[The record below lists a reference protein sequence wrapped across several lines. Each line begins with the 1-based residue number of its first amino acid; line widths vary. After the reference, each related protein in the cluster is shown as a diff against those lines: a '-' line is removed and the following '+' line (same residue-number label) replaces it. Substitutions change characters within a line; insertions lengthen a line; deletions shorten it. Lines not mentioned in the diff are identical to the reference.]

1 MSRPRST
8 FAALLAV
15 LAGLAVMACES
26 PQTSDVTAPTAPRFL
41 ATTEATSPC
50 VWAEQ
55 VQGIAES
62 GALYAMFVPDR
73 WNGRLVIF
81 IHGLVDP
88 ARPLAL
94 PTLGAAADTLRARCS
109 ALAYSSF
116 SENGWAVKDGA
127 QRTHE
132 LGELFAARFGA
143 PSHTYLYGQS
153 MGGLIAVELAEAYPT
168 QYAGVLSEGGVLGG
182 SFERFRYMFD
192 VRLLFDFFYP
202 GVLAGTALGV
212 PEGIDLVNSIRLP
225 ARAAMVANPDG
236 AHKIA
241 SILQTPVPFSS
252 DAELGMSIEDQLF
265 RHAREVNDIIAR
277 GHGEPPVGN
286 RDVEYTGAL
295 DPGLLEAINSSVL
308 RFDAG
313 RYAAHYA
320 SLYYEPNGELAVPV
334 LTLFTTRD
342 PALPAV
348 MNELVY
354 QERVATA
361 GRSDFLRRQQSSV
374 AYGHCT
380 SRLADRVAAFNSLV
394 NWVEPA
400 EPVQP

>member
-1 MSRPRST
+1 MSRTRST
-8 FAALLAV
+8 FVALISV
-15 LAGLAVMACES
+15 LAGLAIAACERS
-26 PQTSDVTAPTAPRFL
+26 LPPEVTAPTAPRFL

-50 VWAEQ
+50 IWAEQ
-55 VQGIAES
+55 VQGVAES
-62 GALYAMFVPDR
+62 GALYAMFLPDR

-94 PTLGAAADTLRARCS
+94 PALGAAADTLAAHGN

-132 LGELFAARFGA
+132 LSELFAVQFGT
-143 PSHTYLYGQS
+143 PSRIYLYGQS
-153 MGGLIAVELAEAYPT
+153 MGGLIALKLAESYPT
-168 QYAGVLSEGGVLGG
+168 QYAGVLAECGILGG
-182 SFERFRYMFD
+182 SFARFRYMFD

-202 GVLAGTALGV
+202 GVLPGTALAV
-212 PEGIDLVNSIRLP
+212 PEPIDLLNQIRLP
-225 ARAAMVANPDG
+225 ARAAMVAN
-236 AHKIA
+236 
-241 SILQTPVPFSS
+241 
-252 DAELGMSIEDQLF
+252 
-265 RHAREVNDIIAR
+265 
-277 GHGEPPVGN
+277 

-295 DPGLLEAINSSVL
+295 DPQLVQAINSSVP

-320 SLYYEPNGELAVPV
+320 AQYYEPDGDLRVPV
-334 LTLFTTRD
+334 LTLFTPRD

-348 MNELVY
+348 MSELVY

-374 AYGHCT
+374 GYGHCT
-380 SRLADRVAAFNSLV
+380 SRLADRVAAFNNLV
-394 NWVEPA
+394 NWVEP
-400 EPVQP
+400 

>member
-1 MSRPRST
+1 MNLPRT
-8 FAALLAV
+8 TRFAVTAV
-15 LAGLAVMACES
+15 LAVVAVVACDS
-26 PQTSDVTAPTAPRFL
+26 SRASDVTAPSYL
-41 ATTEATSPC
+41 ATATEATS
-50 VWAEQ
+50 VWASQ
-55 VQGIAES
+55 VQGVTES
-62 GALYAMFVPDR
+62 GALYALFLPPA

-94 PTLGAAADTLRARCS
+94 PTLGAAADTLAAHGN

-132 LGELFAARFGA
+132 LGDLFAAQFGE
-143 PSHTYLYGQS
+143 PTRTYLYGQS
-153 MGGLIAVELAEAYPT
+153 MGGLIALKLAEAYPT
-168 QYAGVLSEGGVLGG
+168 QYAGVLAECSILGG

-202 GVLAGTALGV
+202 DKLPGSVLSV
-212 PEGIDLVNSIRLP
+212 PEGIDLVTDVRLP
-225 ARAAMVANPDG
+225 ARAAMAGNPDG
-236 AHKIA
+236 AHYIA
-241 SILQTPVPFSS
+241 AILQTPVPFSS
-252 DAELGMSIEDQLF
+252 ETELVMSIEDQLF
-265 RHAREVNDIIAR
+265 RHAREVNDLIAR

-295 DPGLLEAINSSVL
+295 DAELLQAINSSVP

-320 SLYYEPNGELAVPV
+320 SLYYEPDGELAVPV
-334 LTLFTTRD
+334 LTLFTVRD

-374 AYGHCT
+374 GYGHCT
-380 SRLADRVAAFNSLV
+380 SRLADRVAAFNNLV
-394 NWVEPA
+394 NWVEP
-400 EPVQP
+400 

>member
-1 MSRPRST
+1 MSRTRST
-8 FAALLAV
+8 FVALIAV
-15 LAGLAVMACES
+15 LAGLAIAACERS
-26 PQTSDVTAPTAPRFL
+26 LPPEVTAPTAPRFL

-50 VWAEQ
+50 IWAEQ
-55 VQGIAES
+55 VQGVAES
-62 GALYAMFVPDR
+62 GALYAMFLPDR

-94 PTLGAAADTLRARCS
+94 PTLGAAADTLRAHCS

-132 LGELFAARFGA
+132 LSELFAARFGE

-168 QYAGVLSEGGVLGG
+168 QYAGVLSECGILGG
-182 SFERFRYMFD
+182 SFARFRYMFD

-202 GVLAGTALGV
+202 GVLPGSVLGV
-212 PEGIDLVNSIRLP
+212 PEGINLVDSIRLP
-225 ARAAMVANPDG
+225 ARAAMAARPEG
-236 AHKIA
+236 AHNISA
-241 SILQTPVPFSS
+241 IVQTPVPFSS
-252 DAELGMSIEDQLF
+252 DAELVMSIEDQLF

-286 RDVEYTGAL
+286 RDIEYAGAL
-295 DPGLLEAINSSVL
+295 YPELLRAINDSVP
-308 RFDAG
+308 RFDVG

-354 QERVATA
+354 RERVATA

-380 SRLADRVAAFNSLV
+380 SRLADRVPAFNNLV

-400 EPVQP
+400 ELVEP

>member
-168 QYAGVLSEGGVLGG
+168 QYAGVLSECGMLGG

-241 SILQTPVPFSS
+241 SIVQTPVPFSS
-252 DAELGMSIEDQLF
+252 DAELVMSIEDQLF

-380 SRLADRVAAFNSLV
+380 SRLADRVAAFNNLV

-400 EPVQP
+400 EQVQP

>member
-1 MSRPRST
+1 MNRVPSSL
-8 FAALLAV
+8 FACAAV
-15 LAGLAVMACES
+15 LLVAACR
-26 PQTSDVTAPTAPRFL
+26 DRAAPTAPRYFEVVD
-41 ATTEATSPC
+41 ATAPC

-55 VQGIAES
+55 VQGVTES
-62 GALYAMFVPDR
+62 GALYAMFLPDR

-94 PTLGAAADTLRARCS
+94 PSLGAAADTLRAHCN

-132 LGELFAARFGA
+132 LSDIFAAQFGT

-153 MGGLIAVELAEAYPT
+153 MGGLIALDLAESYPT
-168 QYAGVLSEGGVLGG
+168 QYAGVLAECGILGG
-182 SFERFRYMFD
+182 SFARFRYMFD

-202 GVLAGTALGV
+202 GVLPGTVLGV
-212 PEGIDLVNSIRLP
+212 PEGIDLVNEIRLP
-225 ARAAMVANPDG
+225 ARAAMLANPAG
-236 AHKIA
+236 AHSIA
-241 SILQTPVPFSS
+241 AIAQTPVPFASES
-252 DAELGMSIEDQLF
+252 ELLAAIEDQLF
-265 RHAREVNDIIAR
+265 RHAREVNDLIAR

-295 DPGLLEAINSSVL
+295 DPALLQAINSSVP

-320 SLYYEPNGELAVPV
+320 SQYYEPSGDLRIPV
-334 LTLFTTRD
+334 LTLFTPRD

-348 MNELVY
+348 LSELVY
-354 QERVATA
+354 ETRVAA
-361 GRSDFLRRQQSSV
+361 VGRSEFFARQQSSV
-374 AYGHCT
+374 GFGHCT
-380 SRLADRVAAFNSLV
+380 SKLADRVAAFNNLV
-394 NWVEPA
+394 NWVEP
-400 EPVQP
+400 